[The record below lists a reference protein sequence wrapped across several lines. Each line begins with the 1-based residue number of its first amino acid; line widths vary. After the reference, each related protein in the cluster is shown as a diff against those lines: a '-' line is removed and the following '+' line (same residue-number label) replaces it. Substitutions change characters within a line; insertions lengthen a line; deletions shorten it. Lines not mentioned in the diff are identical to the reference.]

1 MSSFDYGERSLK
13 KYSTQLDGL
22 NKKLEVQK
30 TVTESA
36 RKHYEKMVAEHG
48 EGSRQAQNAAAAY
61 NHEATQLNNLERHIQ
76 KVTKEMKE
84 FERQQAIQNSTLYKS
99 GDALVNFGDKL
110 GDISSKAR
118 QVGGS
123 LTRYLTAPI
132 MGLVTAVGGM
142 GFKRAMDIEQVQMM
156 MEHISD
162 DSKEYEKR
170 MENVV
175 DLVTDTRFGTAE
187 IGNEYAKFIGASA
200 SDVGARL
207 YSEVAMNLASF
218 KSDDQLIPQIGD
230 LFTKSLQSGKIDG
243 GMINQ
248 FTNAGVDIL
257 KVLGNKWGTTTEDVR
272 KRLSEGSIDIH
283 EVLDELS
290 HGILEGTEGELGVT
304 KAMGGMLEK
313 SGRTLSG
320 QIKNFFAAI
329 SQTGERLIKDTGL
342 FDGVKN
348 ALDELREMLKSGELD
363 SILIPTFQ
371 GISKAMEALVD
382 IARKMFK
389 WFSSLDDSTKE
400 WIGKLVG
407 LAIVIGPIITGLGI
421 FGGIIAKISTGLGNF
436 LKFLAPVFQ
445 PLSKFGLAAGDAGK
459 KVGLLSRVF
468 TFLTGPI
475 GIVIG
480 VLTILGTV
488 FVTLYKKSETFREM
502 LQNIWKIYKNTFLT
516 VLDSL
521 MPIFQS
527 IKEFFGDLQKKFQEF
542 MKVEGPGIQEAFENI
557 KDVFKVVGEFLAD
570 KVVGAFEVFQKTIE
584 FVMPYVVDVI
594 TWAWGKSQILLSTG
608 LDVFLGGLKIFS
620 GLFTGDW
627 DKMWEGIF
635 DIGKSIMGTIWKF
648 MKDTWIG
655 KMITSITGFD
665 GNFNM
670 TIEDMWKNIKKKF
683 SDKIIEIFN
692 NLKKTFIGRIITNVV
707 SFALNFRQNISDMW
721 QRIKDTFTQKI
732 TEIRGKIANSFVG
745 RMLTSVR
752 DLKTNFVKI
761 AKDMWSGVKEQFNNI
776 VEGAKALPG
785 RIGKGISDAKDKAT
799 DGMIAVGNKLIEWA
813 GKPFNKV
820 VDGVNW
826 ITGKLGVDKKIA
838 KWDYPQYAKGT
849 DKKGHPGGWAM
860 VGEKGRELIQL
871 PSGKSIISPDSH
883 TMMNLPKGTHVIPN
897 KPTEKI
903 LKSDLPHYAKGTGLW
918 EGIKDVWDYISNP
931 SKLVDSVMNKI
942 SVASNLA
949 PIPKAI
955 VSGGFNYLKTKPY
968 EYIKELFS
976 ESGGGGKPAF
986 GWPVTSPFGYRTH
999 PISGTRKLHGGVDFG
1014 APAGSP
1020 VPSTTG
1026 GTVSFA
1032 SGGWNG
1038 GFGNLVKVRQGMW
1051 EMFYAH
1057 LSKILVSAGQSVKK
1071 GDILGLVGST
1081 GASTGPHLH
1090 YETRKNGVRVNP
1102 MSLKGFKTGGVIKSK
1117 MMAMLGED
1125 GEEIVIPTAKNRRT
1139 DAMKLL
1145 ALAAKKIGVE
1155 GGNYTR
1161 PNNVGDSNGDDS
1173 KVNEMIRLLLEQNE
1187 HLKKSNELLTA
1198 LLGKDLDLYKLT
1210 GKIDGG
1216 LNNLSDRRRA
1226 AMGG

>member
-1 MSSFDYGERSLK
+1 MEKIKGFSIELELDNLKVDSGLKDVKSSMRLLSSEIRRNMSQFGYGERSLK

-22 NKKLEVQK
+22 NKRLEAQQK
-30 TVTESA
+30 VVENA
-36 RKHYEKMVAEHG
+36 RQRYEKLRKEKGENHAET
-48 EGSRQAQNAAAAY
+48 QKAAAAY
-61 NHEATQLNNLERHIQ
+61 NNEAASLNNLERHVQ
-76 KVTKEMKE
+76 KVTREMKE
-84 FERQQAIQNSTLYKS
+84 FERQQAIQNSTLYRS
-99 GDALVNFGDKL
+99 GDALESFGNRLEGISNNAKRL
-110 GDISSKAR
+110 G
-118 QVGGS
+118 GN
-123 LTRYLTAPI
+123 LTRYVTAPI
-132 MGLVTAVGGM
+132 AGLVTAVGGM

-162 DSKEYEKR
+162 DAEEYEKR

-200 SDVGARL
+200 SDLSASL
-207 YSEVAMNLASF
+207 YSKVAMNLAAF

-243 GMINQ
+243 QMINQ

-257 KVLGNKWGTTTEDVR
+257 KTLGNKWGMTTEQVR
-272 KRLSEGSIDIH
+272 ERLRSGSIDIH
-283 EVLDELS
+283 EVLDDLS
-290 HGILEGTEGELGVT
+290 EGILEGTEGELGVT

-348 ALDELREMLKSGELD
+348 SLDELRNMLKSGELD
-363 SILIPTFQ
+363 SILLPTFQ
-371 GISKAMEALVD
+371 GLSKAMEALVD
-382 IARKMFK
+382 IARKVFK

-421 FGGIIAKISTGLGNF
+421 FGGIVAKISIGFGKF
-436 LKFLAPVFQ
+436 LKFLAPILQ

-459 KVGLLSRVF
+459 KIGLLSRVF
-468 TFLTGPI
+468 TFLTGPVGIAI
-475 GIVIG
+475 GIIT
-480 VLTILGTV
+480 VLTTA
-488 FVTLYKKSETFREM
+488 FVVAYKKSETFREFIQK
-502 LQNIWKIYKNTFLT
+502 LGEKLKE
-516 VLDSL
+516 
-521 MPIFQS
+521 IFKS
-527 IKEFFGDLQKKFQEF
+527 IKEWIQPGIDAVVEFFGEIKKRITDFKEN
-542 MKVEGPGIQEAFENI
+542 EGAQLSKAFENFKEVTSIVFEFISGKII
-557 KDVFKVVGEFLAD
+557 KEFD
-570 KVVGAFEVFQKTIE
+570 KVKKMIE
-584 FVMPYVVDVI
+584 FVMPFIESVI
-594 TWAWGKSQILLSTG
+594 KNVWGGIKTIITGALDIILG
-608 LDVFLGGLKIFS
+608 AVKVFS
-620 GLFTGDW
+620 GVFTGDFS
-627 DKMWEGIF
+627 KMWEGV
-635 DIGKSIMGTIWKF
+635 KSIFKGAI
-648 MKDTWIG
+648 
-655 KMITSITGFD
+655 
-665 GNFNM
+665 
-670 TIEDMWKNIKKKF
+670 NIVWGL
-683 SDKIIEIFN
+683 I
-692 NLKKTFIGRIITNVV
+692 RV
-707 SFALNFRQNISDMW
+707 SFVGQIISSVINFVKNFKQNISDLW
-721 QRIKDTFTQKI
+721 KQVKETFNNRII
-732 TEIRGKIANSFVG
+732 EIRKMIANSFVG

-752 DLKTNFVKI
+752 NLKTNFVKI

-785 RIGKGISDAKDKAT
+785 RIGKGIRNARDKAT
-799 DGMIAVGNKLIEWA
+799 DGMKSVGNSIIRWA

-942 SVASNLA
+942 SIASNLA
-949 PIPKAI
+949 FIPSAI

-968 EYIKELFS
+968 EYIKKLFS

-986 GWPVTSPFGYRTH
+986 GWPMTSPFGYRIH
-999 PISGTRKLHGGVDFG
+999 PITGRRKLHGGVDFG
-1014 APAGSP
+1014 APMGSP

-1032 SGGWNG
+1032 SSGWNG
-1038 GFGNLVKVRQGMW
+1038 GFGNLVKVRQGIW

-1057 LSKILVSAGQSVKK
+1057 LSKILVRAGQSVKK

-1102 MSLKGFKTGGVIKSK
+1102 MALKGFKTGGVIKSR

-1155 GGNYTR
+1155 GGNYSRTT
-1161 PNNVGDSNGDDS
+1161 NLQSNRGTDNET
-1173 KVNEMIRLLLEQNE
+1173 KEMIALLIEQNE
-1187 HLKKSNELLTA
+1187 YLRKSNELLTT
-1198 LLGKDLDLYKLT
+1198 LVGKDLDFYKLN
-1210 GKIDGG
+1210 KKVDEG
-1216 LNNLSDRRRA
+1216 LTDLGDRRKA
-1226 AMGG
+1226 AWGG